1 MAPNPKEILAKI
13 VAENQAKVNA
23 FLEKIVTAESIEALE
38 SILIEDDSTTLVYAN
53 ATPKDQQKIDFAVE
67 ERAALLA

>member
-23 FLEKIVTAESIEALE
+23 FLEKIVTAESIEDLE
-38 SILIEDDSTTLVYAN
+38 SILIEDDSTTRVYAN
-53 ATPKDQQKIDFAVE
+53 ATPKDQQKIDFEVE